1 MNKLL
6 VLDMHVEIPLK
17 DGAPTFYGAGGG
29 GGGGTLIIGA
39 GPNEG
44 PIRGVDYSF
53 FVYNGD
59 KEVVLFDDEDDIA
72 NKDAATISSL
82 MNNGIPSVGKNV
94 SESSSQ
100 ASKDT
105 LMAPD
110 PPAS

>member
-17 DGAPTFYGAGGG
+17 DGAPTFY
-29 GGGGTLIIGA
+29 A

>member
-1 MNKLL
+1 MNKLP
-6 VLDMHVEIPLK
+6 VLDMHVEIPSK
-17 DGAPTFYGAGGG
+17 DGAPTFYGA
-29 GGGGTLIIGA
+29 A

-53 FVYNGD
+53 FVSDGD

-72 NKDAATISSL
+72 NEDAATISSL
-82 MNNGIPSVGKNV
+82 MKNSIPSVGKNV